1 VQRATV
7 VLLLW
12 GNPNGFPFLVLGIFT
27 QFQKISIHNLWIQNI
42 VVCLHHQTKTITMDL
57 RELTIE
63 RLEELIAINT
73 RKMNQPHNQNII
85 GKLTAVRITLERALE
100 WKQQNA

>member
-1 VQRATV
+1 
-7 VLLLW
+7 
-12 GNPNGFPFLVLGIFT
+12 
-27 QFQKISIHNLWIQNI
+27 
-42 VVCLHHQTKTITMDL
+42 MDL
-57 RELTIE
+57 RELTIK

>member
-1 VQRATV
+1 
-7 VLLLW
+7 
-12 GNPNGFPFLVLGIFT
+12 
-27 QFQKISIHNLWIQNI
+27 
-42 VVCLHHQTKTITMDL
+42 MDL
-57 RELTIE
+57 RNLTIE

-73 RKMNQPHNQNII
+73 RKMDQPHNQNII